1 MTSDFNEITDAP
13 LSCGIEFLTDFWR
26 EKYLQEYIKNG
37 GSKLKFI
44 TGRPGSGKTHFL
56 RLMSSIAAQEHYKTV
71 WFSAKD
77 VWMHDFKEVYV
88 EIFHQSGLLDCLQAL
103 SLQVVKDMGFDCQEI
118 PEGMK
123 FFDYLSI

>member
-71 WFSAKD
+71 WF
-77 VWMHDFKEVYV
+77 
-88 EIFHQSGLLDCLQAL
+88 
-103 SLQVVKDMGFDCQEI
+103 
-118 PEGMK
+118 
-123 FFDYLSI
+123 